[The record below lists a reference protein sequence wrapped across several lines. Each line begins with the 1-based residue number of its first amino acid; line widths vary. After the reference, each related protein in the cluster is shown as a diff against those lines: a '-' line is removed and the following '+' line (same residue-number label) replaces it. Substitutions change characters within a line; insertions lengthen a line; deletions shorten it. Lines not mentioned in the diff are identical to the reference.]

1 MAATKAALKK
11 KLGANLIEITAA
23 GEDLSLTVKPASI
36 TDTMKFL
43 RDDKDN
49 RFDFLSCL
57 CGVDYPETVTVVYH
71 LFSTKHRQKATVK
84 ADVPKNDARIAS
96 VTGLWIGADW
106 HERETAEMFGIT
118 FEGHPD
124 PRKLLLADDNNDHP
138 LRKDFKLD
146 YGDNG

>member
-1 MAATKAALKK
+1 MAATVSALKK
-11 KLGANLIEITAA
+11 ELGANLTDIKTV
-23 GEDLSLTVKPASI
+23 GEDLFLTIKPESAAAA
-36 TDTMKFL
+36 MKLL
-43 RDDKDN
+43 RDNKDC
-49 RFDFLSCL
+49 RFDYLSCL
-57 CGVDYPETVTVVYH
+57 CGVDYPDAVTIVYH
-71 LFSTKHRQKATVK
+71 LFSTKNRQKATVK
-84 ADVPKNDARIAS
+84 APVLKSDARIAS

-124 PRKLLLADDNNDHP
+124 PRKLLLADDNDAHP